1 MGFFGLYEYC
11 ERLQVGGEYSCRGD
25 FMDFASLTNDSF
37 RAASMLVGICN
48 LVFIFSVVCL
58 LLFCFLKAATVLKI
72 CGVLQAIGCVCMAL
86 GCIIYPNGWDDE
98 MVQRTCGKDADKYRV
113 GQCQVRWAF
122 ILAIVLIF
130 NALAMAVLAFVLAA
144 KQANLL
150 QKAEYRKQRSSFTNG
165 GFTDI
170 RPINEKSVIDETAM
184 VDNSSQQGDDIRL

>member
-1 MGFFGLYEYC
+1 
-11 ERLQVGGEYSCRGD
+11 
-25 FMDFASLTNDSF
+25 
-37 RAASMLVGICN
+37 
-48 LVFIFSVVCL
+48 
-58 LLFCFLKAATVLKI
+58 
-72 CGVLQAIGCVCMAL
+72 MAL

-150 QKAEYRKQRSSFTNG
+150 QKAEYRKQRCKYH
-165 GFTDI
+165 I
-170 RPINEKSVIDETAM
+170 L
-184 VDNSSQQGDDIRL
+184 VDYFYTV